1 MSDLATSVLLHWH
14 GHPDALI
21 GLLILQAGYLL
32 GIGPIRMRF
41 KLSQTVNPGQTLL
54 FSLGVFVIFIALL
67 SPLHAL
73 SDDYMFSAH
82 MVQHVLLTLI
92 SPPLLILGIP
102 NWLVSPLF
110 KSPVTKKVAKIILHP
125 IAAVIIFNVIFSIW
139 HLPTLYGLS
148 VTYHSIHIIEHL
160 LFIIAAFVMWWPL
173 CSNSI
178 EMPRL
183 SYPLQIIYLFV
194 MSLAQIIVF
203 GIVTFAPEPIYD
215 HYINAPKLF
224 GVSALVDQ
232 QLGGIIM
239 KVGSGFLFLALI
251 ITAFLRWFHEGSKD
265 EKKEY
270 NQVVN

>member
-21 GLLILQAGYLL
+21 GLFILQGGYL
-32 GIGPIRMRF
+32 IGVGPVRKRF
-41 KLSQTVNPGQTLL
+41 NLSQTVDPGQTLL
-54 FSLGVFVIFIALL
+54 FSLGVFVIFLALL

-82 MVQHVLLTLI
+82 MVQHVLLTLV

-102 NWLVSPLF
+102 DWLISPLF
-110 KSPVTKKVAKIILHP
+110 KRTRVGQLARITFHP
-125 IAAVIIFNVIFSIW
+125 ISAVVIFNVIFSIW

-148 VTYHSIHIIEHL
+148 VTHHSIHIFEHV
-160 LFIIAAFVMWWPL
+160 LFLVASIVMWWPL
-173 CSNSI
+173 CSNSTAT
-178 EMPRL
+178 PRL

-215 HYINAPKLF
+215 HYLVTPKLF
-224 GVSALVDQ
+224 GISALVDQ

-239 KVGSGFLFLALI
+239 KVGSGFLFLTLI
-251 ITAFLRWFHEGSKD
+251 ITAFLRWFNEGSKND
-265 EKKEY
+265 KKEY
-270 NQVVN
+270 NRGAN

>member
-21 GLLILQAGYLL
+21 GLFILQGGYL
-32 GIGPIRMRF
+32 IGGGPVRKRF
-41 KLSQTVNPGQTLL
+41 NLSQTVDPGQTLL
-54 FSLGVFVIFIALL
+54 FSLGVFVIFLALL

-82 MVQHVLLTLI
+82 MVQHVLLTLV

-102 NWLVSPLF
+102 DWLISPLF
-110 KSPVTKKVAKIILHP
+110 KRTRVGQLARITFHP
-125 IAAVIIFNVIFSIW
+125 ISAVVIFNVIFSIW

-148 VTYHSIHIIEHL
+148 VTHHSIHIFEHV
-160 LFIIAAFVMWWPL
+160 LFLVASIVMWWPL
-173 CSNSI
+173 CSNSTAI
-178 EMPRL
+178 PRL

-215 HYINAPKLF
+215 HYLGTPKLF

-239 KVGSGFLFLALI
+239 KVGSGFLFLTLI
-251 ITAFLRWFHEGSKD
+251 ITAFLRWFNEGYKND
-265 EKKEY
+265 KKEY
-270 NQVVN
+270 NRGVN